1 MHDLRHIGPTVLPY
15 RPDTV
20 GLLLIYR
27 SRNPVY
33 INSTARLVISYA
45 VGKNQLSD
53 TDIREALREALVD
66 AHEDSSLLTL
76 ISGRRKYAC
85 RNFVIEPHEATAQK
99 AYEAIILERISR
111 RQEQL
116 RRIVQQ
122 YGLTP
127 RERDVASLL
136 MNGLTSKEIAQQLDL
151 SAHTVKGYLHFIM
164 TKLGV
169 TTRSG
174 IVGKLG
180 RSSASDNSH
189 NGKG

>member
-1 MHDLRHIGPTVLPY
+1 MQKLSHIGPTVSPP
-15 RPDTV
+15 RRDTV
-20 GLLLIYR
+20 GLLLIDR

-45 VGKNQLSD
+45 VGKNRLSD
-53 TDIREALREALVD
+53 TDIREVLREALAD
-66 AHEDSSLLTL
+66 AREDSSLLTL

-85 RNFVIEPHEATAQK
+85 RNFVIEPHESTAQK

-164 TKLGV
+164 MKLGV

-180 RSSASDNSH
+180 K
-189 NGKG
+189 GKLT